1 MANNNEIEGIIGNI
15 NELEKSLIQTIQ
27 YTDSPTVK
35 ANAETELKKLQD
47 IKSRYISNT
56 NSLYEKAYAYDE
68 ASQSLIGYQTNTYG
82 ALQHVNE
89 NLSNEQRLAMRE
101 IENKRRMVEI
111 NTYYSDK
118 YADYIFITKMIILLC
133 AIIIVLS
140 VLVKKAFLSNGI
152 YILLVIISCSI
163 IVSIVIIR
171 WLSMRYRDPINYKQY
186 KFYVPPY
193 TPTSSRNTY
202 GYTETSGAVEA
213 SASDTTFDDPDSESS
228 DTTETTD
235 DGTNRKGGRISGII
249 MDI

>member
-1 MANNNEIEGIIGNI
+1 MADNNIEGIVGNI
-15 NELEKSLIQTIQ
+15 LELEKSLIQTIQ

-47 IKSRYISNT
+47 IKSRYINNT

-68 ASQSLIGYQTNTYG
+68 ASLALIGYQNNTYG

-89 NLSNEQRLAMRE
+89 DLSNEQRLAMRE

-111 NTYYSDK
+111 NTYYSDQ
-118 YADYIFITKMIILLC
+118 YSDYIFITKMIILLC

-140 VLVKKAFLSNGI
+140 VLVKRSILSRGI
-152 YILLVIISCSI
+152 YTLLIIITISI

-171 WLSMRYRDPINYKQY
+171 WLSMRYRDPINYKQF

-193 TPTSSRNTY
+193 IPTSSRNIY
-202 GYTETSGAVEA
+202 GYTKPSGIIDA
-213 SASDTTFDDPDSESS
+213 SASAGDVSSENPDNSG
-228 DTTETTD
+228 TD
-235 DGTNRKGGRISGII
+235 ETNRRGGRISGII